1 MGRFDIFIILVLYVT
16 CNMPTATCPLQQAHG
31 NMPTATCP
39 LQHAHCNKPTAT
51 CVTAPAETT
60 TTATAVKDLTQ
71 QNA

>member
-1 MGRFDIFIILVLYVT
+1 MGRFDIFIILILYVT

-39 LQHAHCNKPTAT
+39 LQHAHCNKPTG
-51 CVTAPAETT
+51 VTAPAETT
-60 TTATAVKDLTQ
+60 TTATTTAVKDLTQ